1 MGYRLNLLDEPVFM
15 AVPNPMLTEFGIHHG
30 LESCAKFFR
39 QQRGI
44 EFLDDTA
51 GPTSRV

>member
-30 LESCAKFFR
+30 FEKCGL
-39 QQRGI
+39 
-44 EFLDDTA
+44 FLVVRWTFEELDGHDA
-51 GPTSRV
+51 